1 MVVGIRITIKGA
13 DELAA
18 ALDQAPQ
25 GTEQVI
31 ATGNAAAAPLI
42 KSSTQ
47 RETPVRTGALRASE
61 DVFVRGSQLEF
72 QATQHYASF
81 VQYGTSRQRAN
92 PYMDRGA
99 AAAETE
105 VIREFEQ
112 AADIFVREFE
122 Q

>member
-1 MVVGIRITIKGA
+1 VKLNITIKGA

-31 ATGNAAAAPLI
+31 ATGNAAAAPII
-42 KSSTQ
+42 KASTQ
-47 RETPVRTGALRASE
+47 RETPVRTGFLRSSE
-61 DVFVRGSQLEF
+61 DVLVRGSRLEF
-72 QATQHYASF
+72 RAEAPYASY
-81 VQYGTSRQRAN
+81 VAYGTSRQRAN
-92 PYMDRGA
+92 PFPDRGV
-99 AAAETE
+99 AAAEPE

-112 AADIFVREFE
+112 AANVFVREFE